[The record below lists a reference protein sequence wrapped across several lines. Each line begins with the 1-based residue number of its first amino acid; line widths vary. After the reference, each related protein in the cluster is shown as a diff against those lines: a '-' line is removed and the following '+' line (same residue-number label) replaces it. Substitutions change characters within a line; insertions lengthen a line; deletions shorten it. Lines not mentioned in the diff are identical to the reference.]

1 MNSFC
6 RTAAAVLLA
15 LTAVLPTVLAEDE
28 QSKPATISATAIPI
42 DPAQIEQ
49 WIEQLGM
56 PSYRVRQEAFVS
68 LWKAGPQAAPMIER
82 VAKGDDLSV
91 ASAAKWLLLLQRLG
105 SQADVGD
112 AIRNLG
118 FIQAGDLQT
127 ILRLARDKRWSQVLG
142 MLELLNDDQRTAL
155 VSDVPGVASAV
166 LISLAL
172 QDNQEA
178 LVPTLIDYVYPPL
191 QAASIRVLW
200 EQAGIPFEP
209 SRAKNPVTDPFVSVF
224 QLEWQGDVD
233 KAVRQARETV
243 DDELATFILQRN
255 FRWEE
260 LVKLLPT
267 PPTEGIENATTQ
279 QLDDITRYIML
290 NDWLDR
296 SDVAEAGRQVLAKTK
311 SQDSLALGSAL
322 IATGQVQAGAQTIQT
337 QNPDM
342 AFRIF
347 QTNGDVNGA
356 LASVGLEALDE
367 ATFSAWMDSHTQID
381 PRSENTNANFSAVA
395 SVGIL
400 LNQLGRKEE
409 EQKIIDALVR
419 IADAEF
425 AQDNSRWEMLLRIW
439 SFYDQRE
446 HVLTYLAQLLD
457 RGVDRDVMDS
467 LIEPNFAT
475 LEQTAPE
482 ILRYLKRTSNG
493 GSWRDALNEL
503 EMLENA
509 SLPERLRGS
518 EQFEKLTEAVLSN
531 SSSARQRLQFANLP
545 ESDFDRESYTELIAQ
560 LANNLGFL
568 EIAEKL
574 QRSILYASPLYAQLI
589 AARGRLEGGEL
600 VLGRIFT
607 LRFPNRT
614 WMGLQRADWLRQL
627 GRIDEADQARRHALM
642 IPCNDLSNARQL
654 RDLGMKSDEILLT
667 EHIFRTCQPN
677 LDRNRFS
684 LNELNLA
691 AEQLASLIEE
701 NEPGRAANLYRTA
714 QYDLSSFPR
723 FLATPILQME
733 AEQLCLTR
741 QAIAA
746 KDQAKA
752 DKHFRRAFD
761 LRRTNIDAA
770 IKMVPLAEKAFGKE
784 FADQWY
790 QLHLEQHQK
799 HLEQWPGDAMFHN
812 NMAWLMSCLKR
823 DLDEALRHSEK
834 AVELKK
840 NESTYLDTL
849 AEVEFARG
857 NVDRAIEIAMQCC
870 SLNGLQKHY
879 REQLTRFSAA
889 KSQASQPN

>member
-1 MNSFC
+1 MNPLY
-6 RTAAAVLLA
+6 RTASAILLA
-15 LTAVLPTVLAEDE
+15 LTAVLPTVCADDE
-28 QSKPATISATAIPI
+28 KTKPATISATAIPL

-56 PSYRVRQEAFVS
+56 PSYRARQEAFVS

-82 VAKGDDLSV
+82 VANGTDLSV

-142 MLELLNDDQRTAL
+142 MLELLNEEQRAAL

-191 QAASIRVLW
+191 QAAGIRVLW
-200 EQAGIPFEP
+200 DQSGIPYEP
-209 SRAKNPVTDPFVSVF
+209 SRAKNPVPDPFVSVF
-224 QLEWQGDVD
+224 HLEWQGEID
-233 KAVRQARETV
+233 KAVRRARETV

-255 FRWEE
+255 FRWGD
-260 LVKLLPT
+260 LAKLLPT
-267 PPTEGIENATTQ
+267 PPAEGFENATTQ
-279 QLDDITRYIML
+279 QMDDLTRYIML

-296 SDVAEAGRQVLAKTK
+296 ADVADAGRQVLAKTK

-322 IATGQVQAGAQTIQT
+322 IATGQVQAGAQAIET

-342 AFRIF
+342 AFRIY
-347 QTNGDVNGA
+347 QTNGDVDRA
-356 LASVGLEALDE
+356 FASVGLKTLDE
-367 ATFSAWMDSHTQID
+367 ETFSAWLESHTEID
-381 PRSENTNANFSAVA
+381 PRSENTNANFSALA

-400 LNQLGRKEE
+400 LNQLGRKAE

-446 HVLTYLAQLLD
+446 HVLIYLAQLLD
-457 RGVDRDVMDS
+457 RGVERDVMDS
-467 LIEPNFAT
+467 FIEPNFAT
-475 LEQTAPE
+475 LAQSAPE

-493 GSWRDALNEL
+493 GSWLDALNEL

-509 SLPERLRGS
+509 SLPARLRGS
-518 EQFEKLTEAVLSN
+518 EQFQKLTEAVLST
-531 SSSARQRLQFANLP
+531 SSTPRHRLQFANLP
-545 ESDFDRESYTELIAQ
+545 ESDFDRESFIEIIAT
-560 LANNLGFL
+560 LANHLGFL
-568 EIAEKL
+568 ELAEKL
-574 QRSILYASPLYAQLI
+574 QRSSLYASPLYAQLI

-600 VLGRIFT
+600 VLGRIFS

-642 IPCNDLSNARQL
+642 IPCNDLANARQL
-654 RDLGMKSDEILLT
+654 RDLGLTSDEILLT
-667 EHIFRTCQPN
+667 EHIYRTCKPN

-691 AEQLASLIEE
+691 SEQLASLIEDDD
-701 NEPGRAANLYRTA
+701 PGRAANLYRAA

-752 DKHFRRAFD
+752 DQHFRRAFE

-784 FADQWY
+784 FADKWY
-790 QLHLEQHQK
+790 QMHLTQHRNHLEK
-799 HLEQWPGDAMFHN
+799 WPGDAMFHN
-812 NMAWLMSCLKR
+812 NLAWLMGCLNR
-823 DLDEALRHSEK
+823 DLDEALMHSEK
-834 AVELKK
+834 ANELKK

-857 NVDRAIEIAMQCC
+857 NTDRAIEIAMQCC

-879 REQLTRFSAA
+879 REQLTRFSTAKS
-889 KSQASQPN
+889 KSQAE